1 MTDFLFFL
9 HNLDQFIINFFR
21 ITVKNTDPA
30 NSLNLTKLFH
40 KKMKRLFSVKI
51 RAVHGSFLSYQ
62 NQFFYPLFC
71 HMLCLSDQPLLRNTA
86 ESSPERRNNAV
97 STVFVAAFGNLQITI
112 MAACSQNSSSG
123 IFRKFIDIPELL
135 KMSSLTGLVDR
146 FQNIHIR
153 GCSQNCVYLRN
164 LLNDLFFITLRH
176 TACYDQDFTGSCF
189 FILCHFQNVFNTLFF
204 CIMDKT
210 AGIDDNYL
218 CLFLRVHDLMA
229 LSRKQP
235 QHFLRVCQVLVAAK

>member
-9 HNLDQFIINFFR
+9 HNLNQFIINFFR
-21 ITVKNTDPA
+21 IAVKNTDPA

-51 RAVHGSFLSYQ
+51 RAVHGSFLSNE
-62 NQFFYPLFC
+62 NQFFYPLFR

-123 IFRKFIDIPELL
+123 IFRKFIDISKLL
-135 KMSSLTGLVDR
+135 KMSSLAGLVDR

-153 GCSQNCVYLRN
+153 GCSQNCVYLRD

-218 CLFLRVHDLMA
+218 CLFFRVHDLMA

-235 QHFLRVCQVLVAAK
+235 QHFLGICQVLVAAK